1 MFGPVIEHQGI
12 ATGNHLLMQATRQKI
27 VELLRERGQATV
39 KELANAVGL
48 TQMAVRHHLNVL
60 YGENLVTTSSVRRKG
75 QPGRPQLVYALTE
88 AANTLFP
95 EDYYR
100 LTDYLLDELKTTL
113 GPADLEELLRR
124 IASRMTAKVPPIRP
138 GQSPQQRLDQLVQFL
153 SDKGYAARWETEA
166 DDYVIRVLTCP
177 YRQVAREHDEVC
189 RLDTQMIKDILDADP
204 VQTTCIA
211 TGDQYC
217 TYRILWP
224 IDLTAGH

>member
-1 MFGPVIEHQGI
+1 
-12 ATGNHLLMQATRQKI
+12 MQPTRQKI

-39 KELANAVGL
+39 KELADAVGL

-100 LTDYLLDELKTTL
+100 LTDYLLDELKATL

-124 IASRMTAKVPPIRP
+124 IASRITAKGPPIRS
-138 GQSPQQRLDQLVQFL
+138 GQPPEERLDQLVQFL
-153 SDKGYAARWETEA
+153 GEKGYAAQWEKEA
-166 DDYVIRVLTCP
+166 SHYVIRILTCP
-177 YRQVAREHDEVC
+177 YRQVAREHDEIC
-189 RLDTQMIKDILDADP
+189 GLDMQMIKDSLDTDP
-204 VQTTCIA
+204 VQTSCMA
-211 TGDQYC
+211 HGDQYC
-217 TYRILWP
+217 TYEIP
-224 IDLTAGH
+224 PTDLVVGS